1 MMRYSSTFRT
11 ASRIFVCGVV
21 SILSWTMSPPVAL
34 GLAFTNDPLV
44 PGLTITTAHVTELRA
59 TVDTIRQQL
68 GLAPYPWTDP
78 VLSSQSPLIKRAHV
92 VDLRTALD
100 EIAQTSGQ
108 PRPSFTDATIV
119 VGQTVVKAAHL
130 NDARRA
136 VRALFNPTISGP
148 LVAGSQTVS
157 GTGIPGAIVQV
168 FVNGVPRGA
177 PVVVNA
183 QGRWVASNLTPPLA
197 QGDNVAAQGAVSGPP
212 SAVSAVAI
220 VAPPPALYAGTSGG
234 GVFKSTNEGGSW
246 SAVNTGL
253 NSTSIFALAI
263 DPAAPTTLYAG
274 TFAGGVLKSTNGGGS
289 WSAVNSGLTNTI
301 VETVAVDPE
310 TTATLYAG
318 TFAGGVF
325 KSSNGGGSWS
335 AVNTGLT
342 NTTVH
347 ALAVGTATP
356 ATLYTRTDGGGVLQ
370 NGNPGIR
377 GGTVN

>member
-1 MMRYSSTFRT
+1 MMRYSSSFRT

-21 SILSWTMSPPVAL
+21 SILSWTTSPSLAL

-44 PGLTITTAHVTELRA
+44 PGLPITTADVTELRT

-78 VLSSQSPLIKRAHV
+78 VLSSQSPLKRAHV

-100 EIAQTSGQ
+100 EIAQASGQ
-108 PRPSFTDATIV
+108 PHPSFTDATIV
-119 VGQTVVKAAHL
+119 VGETVVKAAHL
-130 NDARRA
+130 NDARSA
-136 VRALFNPTISGP
+136 LRALFNPTISGP

-177 PVVVNA
+177 PVIVNA

-197 QGDNVAAQGAVSGPP
+197 QGDNVTAQETVSGL
-212 SAVSAVAI
+212 SSDVSAVAI

-253 NSTSIFALAI
+253 NNTSIFALAI
-263 DPAAPTTLYAG
+263 DPAAPATLYAG
-274 TFAGGVLKSTNGGGS
+274 TDGGGVFKSTNGGGR
-289 WSAVNSGLTNTI
+289 WSAVNIGLTNAVILTLAI
-301 VETVAVDPE
+301 DPAAPATV
-310 TTATLYAG
+310 YAG
-318 TFAGGVF
+318 TDGGGVF
-325 KSSNGGGSWS
+325 KSTNGGSSWS
-335 AVNTGLT
+335 TVNAGLT
-342 NTTVH
+342 ATTVN
-347 ALAVGTATP
+347 ALVIEPPTP
-356 ATLYTRTDGGGVLQ
+356 VSR
-370 NGNPGIR
+370 
-377 GGTVN
+377 